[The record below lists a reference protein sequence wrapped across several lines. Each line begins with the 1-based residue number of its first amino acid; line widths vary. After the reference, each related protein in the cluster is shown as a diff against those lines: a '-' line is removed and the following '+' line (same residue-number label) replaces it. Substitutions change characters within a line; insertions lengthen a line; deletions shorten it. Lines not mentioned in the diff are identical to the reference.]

1 MPLIEI
7 KSLPPRSGA
16 DPSAALKNA
25 TWEVSKVLGVAPEK
39 IRAVWVALEPGH
51 YADAATLAD
60 ASQSGTHPPVVHLS
74 CFEGR
79 PPELI
84 EKVVRAVAD
93 SVGRDLKV
101 APGNVWVYYEEL
113 KAGRLFVDGAIKR

>member
-25 TWEVSKVLGVAPEK
+25 TWEVSKVLGVPPEK
-39 IRAVWVALEPGH
+39 IRAIWVGLEPGH
-51 YADAATLAD
+51 YADAATTAD
-60 ASQSGTHPPVVHLS
+60 QSQSGTHPPVVRLS

-79 PPELI
+79 SQELI
-84 EKVVRAVAD
+84 EKAIRAVAD
-93 SVGRDLKV
+93 SVTRDLKL
-101 APGNVWVYYEEL
+101 APGNAWVFYEEM
-113 KAGRLFVDGAIKR
+113 KSGRLFVDGAIKR